1 MSPNPFSGSDDCT
14 QVLSGTAAE
23 GEAACTGGRLGMPV
37 PGTFYPAAAC
47 DLYAA
52 ESFGGLCYSTAG
64 ELEIANVLEVVE
76 DSAMQDCVGLQTVCS
91 TFVRGTFEAAPAC
104 GGDAAAPDGLP
115 GMNATANASMAML
128 NATTDLR

>member
-1 MSPNPFSGSDDCT
+1 MSPNPFAGSDDCT

-23 GEAACTGGRLGMPV
+23 GEAACTGGGLGMPGV
-37 PGTFYPAAAC
+37 TGTFYPAAAC
-47 DLYAA
+47 DLYAS

-76 DSAMQDCVGLQTVCS
+76 GSAMQDCVGLQTVCS

-115 GMNATANASMAML
+115 GMNATANASMAM
-128 NATTDLR
+128 NATDLR